1 MTDATEPADE
11 RESKGDVH
19 LPGYARRDWR
29 IVDYQLERLQGTNLE
44 FRGPIPRQLEAGS
57 YIACIGAA
65 QTFGCFTARPFATL
79 LGERLGMP
87 ALNLG
92 YGGAGPSFFSND
104 ERLLD
109 VVNGARLVVV
119 QVMSAR
125 SESNSEFESEGL
137 EYLRRRSD
145 GRRLGA
151 VSAYDELIRREAFVH
166 VRVGLSRGVTVYLSP
181 PKRLRELIAETRENW
196 IRSYDRLLERIR
208 VPKILFYFSQ
218 RPAEYRERYHSVLGL
233 FGEFP
238 QLVNGSMVHAVRQ
251 MSDAYVECVTRRGI
265 PQVLVDRFTG
275 RPTSVNL
282 RDDRPDLKATWKRNR
297 YYPSPEMHEDAAAAL
312 EHTCRQCI

>member
-1 MTDATEPADE
+1 MADGTKPADE
-11 RESKGDVH
+11 NELKDDVH

-29 IVDYQLERLQGTNLE
+29 IVDYQLERLRGTNLK
-44 FRGPIPRQLEAGS
+44 FRGPIPRQLEADS

-65 QTFGCFTARPFATL
+65 QTFGCFTARPFPAL
-79 LGERLGMP
+79 LAERLGM
-87 ALNLG
+87 ATLNLG
-92 YGGAGPSFFSND
+92 YGGAGPSFFLNN

-125 SESNSEFESEGL
+125 SETNSEFESEGL

-145 GRRLGA
+145 GQKVGA
-151 VSAYDELIRREAFVH
+151 VSAYNELIRREAFFH
-166 VRVGLSRGVTVYLSP
+166 IRVGLSRGMAVYLSP
-181 PKRLRELIAETRENW
+181 PTRLRKLVAETRENW
-196 IRSYDRLLERIR
+196 IRSYD
-208 VPKILFYFSQ
+208 
-218 RPAEYRERYHSVLGL
+218 YRERYHSVLGL

-238 QLVNGSMVHAVRQ
+238 QLVNGSMVLAVRQ
-251 MSDAYVECVTRRGI
+251 MSDAYVECVSRRGL

-275 RPTSVNL
+275 RPTSVDL

-312 EHTCRQCI
+312 EHACRRCI